1 MALSLEHRNIVTPD
15 GRHMGEV
22 LSRYVL
28 DLLKDAEVKKAV
40 RKLIER
46 EGLDSVEVTSAEGTL
61 EVVRIAST

>member
-1 MALSLEHRNIVTPD
+1 
-15 GRHMGEV
+15 MGEV